1 MKNILRIGAF
11 LFLLIL
17 VYTIVDSYGIFK
29 SNIGSDVQANLAK
42 WQILVNG
49 SDVSGET
56 TEFNLNDVNWT
67 SNTGVVPGK
76 AAPGLS
82 AYFEI
87 LIDPTGSEVA
97 IEYEIELDFL
107 ALNNENI
114 YLTSIKNID
123 SNLPLTEIELN
134 KYSGIISL
142 NNVLSGTIEKI
153 RVDFTWEH
161 NDSNN
166 EADSV
171 YVNQENPELQYPI
184 SVRLL
189 QYIE

>member
-49 SDVSGET
+49 SDVSGEA

>member
-29 SNIGSDVQANLAK
+29 SNIGSNVQANLAK